1 MTAAMPRDGYDA
13 PIGIPAMLEATPHR
27 AGRAAV
33 VSSVDAGPPGQ
44 RAAPRGGLVRRLG
57 RHPRARAALL
67 LVGPIVLACLLA
79 PLVAPDDGIAGSL
92 AEARGGVSLAHL
104 LGTDEL
110 GRDVVA
116 RLLWGGRVSLA
127 VGLLVTIIAMPLG
140 TGLGLLAGSAPT
152 LAGSLLMRVVDATLA
167 IPRLPL
173 YLVLLTLAGPGF
185 WTVVLVMALFEWTT
199 AARLSYTGT
208 LGELHEPRIEAAR
221 SLGAGPARILLRHV
235 LPNMLAP
242 LVVAATAGFR
252 ARIVAEAS
260 LSYLGFGIAPPVPS
274 WGNMLAAAQ
283 SQMWE
288 RPSLAVYPGV
298 LILLVTIGA
307 NLLGDALR
315 DALDPTAR

>member
-1 MTAAMPRDGYDA
+1 MTTYCSVDHTTAS
-13 PIGIPAMLEATPHR
+13 
-27 AGRAAV
+27 AAV
-33 VSSVDAGPPGQ
+33 PT
-44 RAAPRGGLVRRLG
+44 PRGGVLYRLW

-92 AEARGGVSLAHL
+92 AEARAGASLGHP

-110 GRDVVA
+110 GRDVLA

-127 VGLLVTIIAMPLG
+127 VALLVTVLAFPIG
-140 TGLGLLAGSAPT
+140 TGLGLLAGAAPT
-152 LAGSLLMRVVDATLA
+152 AAGSLLMRVVDAALA

-185 WTVVLVMALFEWTT
+185 WTVVLVMGLFEWTT
-199 AARLSYTGT
+199 AARLTYAGT
-208 LGELHEPRIEAAR
+208 LGELREPRVEAAR
-221 SLGAGPARILLRHV
+221 SLGASHARILGRHV
-235 LPNMLAP
+235 LPNVLAP

-252 ARIVAEAS
+252 SRIVAEAS

-283 SQMWE
+283 SQIWE
-288 RPSLAVYPGV
+288 RPILAVFPGV
-298 LILLVTIGA
+298 AILLVTIGA

-315 DALDPTAR
+315 DALDPTSMPSRPVPSPARGRGDRA

>member
-1 MTAAMPRDGYDA
+1 MTTYC
-13 PIGIPAMLEATPHR
+13 
-27 AGRAAV
+27 
-33 VSSVDAGPPGQ
+33 SVDAADGMPI
-44 RAAPRGGLVRRLG
+44 APVRRGGVLHRLW

-79 PLVAPDDGIAGSL
+79 PLVAPDDGVAGSL
-92 AEARGGVSLAHL
+92 AEARAGASLAHP

-110 GRDVVA
+110 GRDVLA

-127 VGLLVTIIAMPLG
+127 VGLLVTALALPLG
-140 TGLGLLAGSAPT
+140 TALGLLAGAAPT
-152 LAGSLLMRVVDATLA
+152 LLGSLLMRAVDATLA

-173 YLVLLTLAGPGF
+173 YLVLLTLVGPGF
-185 WTVVLVMALFEWTT
+185 WAVVLVMSLFEWTT
-199 AARLSYTGT
+199 AARLAYTGT
-208 LGELHEPRIEAAR
+208 LGELREPRIEAAR
-221 SLGAGPARILLRHV
+221 SLGAGHARVLGRHV
-235 LPNMLAP
+235 LPNVLPP
-242 LVVAATAGFR
+242 LVVTATAGFR

-283 SQMWE
+283 SQLWE
-288 RPSLAVYPGV
+288 RPSLAVYPGL

-315 DALDPTAR
+315 DALDPRG